1 MKDDDNSNSSQV
13 NQSGDPVAFGELY
26 TVRDIKKLHSELLQR
41 HFGSTL
47 QWLKSI
53 YPCLVGM
60 QFVLYVFFVYVV
72 GVEPEFKLELRNPMS
87 LVAFTLFLSVSWPMV
102 MVPVN
107 RGIPPTFEECEFLL
121 CAQYVQAHEGC
132 DKAELIERLQ
142 AHRRVIQAQVLSNDL
157 LRKQSWLLWFWCRVR

>member
-1 MKDDDNSNSSQV
+1 MIS
-13 NQSGDPVAFGELY
+13 
-26 TVRDIKKLHSELLQR
+26 TVRLEQKHRCSVEVPHERRLDFHPAERPVRKDFLL
-41 HFGSTL
+41 
-47 QWLKSI
+47 
-53 YPCLVGM
+53 
-60 QFVLYVFFVYVV
+60 
-72 GVEPEFKLELRNPMS
+72 PEFQLELRNPMS